1 MSIIKKKNNN
11 NKYIA
16 IVAIVAI
23 AMFATLCVIISLI
36 IPKPNKQENKS
47 ENSQTT
53 SSNNTTT
60 TTTTEDEIKSLS
72 EANRMKRYIGIFFEN
87 IEQGN
92 YQEAYNKLNE
102 DYKSNY
108 FSTLQEFTEYASEN
122 FKTNMLGVT
131 YDNIERLA
139 NNKTGNMYV
148 VKVTVAD
155 MVKGK
160 IETYFVIIEKNYN
173 DYEMSFSANLKD

>member
-11 NKYIA
+11 NKYII
-16 IVAIVAI
+16 IVAIVAV
-23 AMFATLCVIISLI
+23 AMIATLCVIISLI

-47 ENSQTT
+47 GNSQTT
-53 SSNNTTT
+53 SSNNINT
-60 TTTTEDEIKSLS
+60 TTTTEDEIKTLS
-72 EANRMKRYIGIFFEN
+72 EANRMKRYIGIFFDN
-87 IEQGN
+87 IDQGK

-108 FSTLQEFTEYASEN
+108 FSRLEEFTEYAKEN

-131 YDNIERLA
+131 YDNIERLG

-160 IETYFVIIEKNYN
+160 IETDFVIVEKDYN
-173 DYEMSFSANLKD
+173 NYEMSFSANLKD

>member
-11 NKYIA
+11 NKYII
-16 IVAIVAI
+16 IVAIVAV
-23 AMFATLCVIISLI
+23 AMIATLCVIISLI

-47 ENSQTT
+47 GNSQTT
-53 SSNNTTT
+53 SSNNINT
-60 TTTTEDEIKSLS
+60 TTTTEDEIKTLS
-72 EANRMKRYIGIFFEN
+72 EANRYIGIFFDN
-87 IEQGN
+87 IDQGK

-108 FSTLQEFTEYASEN
+108 FSSLEEFTEYAKEN

-131 YDNIERLA
+131 YDNIERLG

-160 IETYFVIIEKNYN
+160 IETDFVIVEKDYN
-173 DYEMSFSANLKD
+173 NYEMSFSANLKD